1 MSPHTAQPN
10 CLTAGL
16 RPDKGPVRLGRTGSE
31 GRFFR
36 PEIFCP
42 APKRSSPNGLFGYAR
57 AVPNPGLSQLFLL
70 SDGPEEKP
78 DPIGMKEK

>member
-1 MSPHTAQPN
+1 MLDFS
-10 CLTAGL
+10 
-16 RPDKGPVRLGRTGSE
+16 
-31 GRFFR
+31 R

-42 APKRSSPNGLFGYAR
+42 DPKRFSPNGLFGYAR

-78 DPIGMKEK
+78 DPIGMKEKWTGERAKGATQT